1 MDKQFCN
8 KCGKPFDLWDTQED
22 FSIMKRL
29 GYGTKNDGGILDLH
43 LCCQCMDELV
53 DECDISPIE
62 EDT

>member
-29 GYGTKNDGGILDLH
+29 GYGTKNDGDI
-43 LCCQCMDELV
+43 
-53 DECDISPIE
+53 ISPIE